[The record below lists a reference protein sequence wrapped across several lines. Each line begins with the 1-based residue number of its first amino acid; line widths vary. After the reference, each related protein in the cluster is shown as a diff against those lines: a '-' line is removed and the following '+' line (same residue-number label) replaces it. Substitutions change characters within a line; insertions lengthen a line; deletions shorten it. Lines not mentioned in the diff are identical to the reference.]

1 MVLKLVAFLLVSIL
15 FACSSEPDKKN
26 TIPQETPA
34 QKSANLFILYCAS
47 CHGEDGKLGSSGAKD
62 LSKSTLSIAEI
73 NEILANGK
81 NAMPPMNELL
91 ETKENQEL
99 VVNHVLSLR
108 K

>member
-1 MVLKLVAFLLVSIL
+1 MVLKLVAFLVVSIL

>member
-73 NEILANGK
+73 NEILVNGK

-91 ETKENQEL
+91 ETKENQDL
-99 VVNHVLSLR
+99 VIKHVQSLR